1 MTVVEMANDI
11 TFFNLSRGSDNFAA
25 SYKNTGP

>member
-11 TFFNLSRGSDNFAA
+11 TFFNLSIGSDILDA